1 MIGAMKT
8 LLVVD
13 GDNRVRNIARL
24 LFTESMGYKVVTAV
38 SGQEAVSKARKIKP
52 EVVLSNIYLDDGDG
66 YRVSKEI
73 KNDPLL
79 RNTIVLLLC
88 PEFASRD
95 SERIMESGADD
106 VITKP
111 IGREVVDKV
120 ESLLSQI
127 RKANVEFTLIHL
139 RKNLRNIIELSVSF
153 WEYIE
158 LKKYTSHQF
167 YQLTWRTAKKGLNGF
182 SQKARGFADGVKL
195 TTRKQR
201 DMETRSWLRGFSYPE
216 VSFLP
221 LARANLP
228 LVLLTITILTV
239 AYMFFSFNGEIQ
251 KHFYNFLSSF
261 RTTKGFTFSQS
272 RTDRIGETDIINFP
286 KEHSTTMDKGDS
298 GFGSD
303 VCHAYS
309 NGVEDHLALLFR
321 YDFKTLPVGETKIIE
336 KSPPQK
342 KEKTARVSPDSN
354 SLKAQFS
361 GDKYSVKKGDN
372 LFRIARKFNSSVGQL
387 KALNNLRSDNI
398 RIGQL
403 LIVPKVQEEKP
414 KQRIKVV
421 KKKDDLD
428 SIKIDRSSFYQTVGG
443 LPVHSLT
450 LSNEG
455 DMTYRDIKLKISYY
469 SSLGMEMGYETMTLP
484 IVVPPHSRKN
494 YIKEGISI
502 KPNQGD
508 VYSANVEI
516 LGATPLMRI
525 VDEVRLDE

>member
-1 MIGAMKT
+1 MKT

-13 GDNRVRNIARL
+13 GDSRVRNIARL
-24 LFTESMGYKVVTAV
+24 LFTESMGYRVVAAV

-66 YRVSKEI
+66 YWVSKEI

-88 PEFASRD
+88 PEFASRN

-111 IGREVVDKV
+111 IGREAVDKV

-127 RKANVEFTLIHL
+127 RKANVEFTLIYL
-139 RKNLRNIIELSVSF
+139 KKNLRNIIELSVSF

-158 LKKYTSHQF
+158 LKKYTPHQF
-167 YQLTWRTAKKGLNGF
+167 YQLTWHTVKKGLNGF

-195 TTRKQR
+195 TIRKQM
-201 DMETRSWLRGFSYPE
+201 DMETRSWLRRFSYPD

-228 LVLLTITILTV
+228 LLLLTITIITV

-251 KHFYNFLSSF
+251 KHLYNFLSSF

-272 RTDRIGETDIINFP
+272 RTDRIGETDTTNFP
-286 KEHSTTMDKGDS
+286 REHSTTMDKEDS
-298 GFGSD
+298 EFGSD
-303 VCHAYS
+303 ACHAYS
-309 NGVEDHLALLFR
+309 NGVEDHIALLFR
-321 YDFKTLPVGETKIIE
+321 YDFKTLPVEEPKIIE

-342 KEKTARVSPDSN
+342 KEKIARVSPDSN
-354 SLKAQFS
+354 SLKVQFS

-372 LFRIARKFNSSVGQL
+372 LFRIARKFNTSVGQL
-387 KALNNLRSDNI
+387 KALNNLKSDNI

-428 SIKIDRSSFYQTVGG
+428 SIKIDRSSFYQPVGG

-455 DMTYRDIKLKISYY
+455 DMAYRDIKLKIIYY